1 LDSNSKDQVLT
12 PNSKA
17 LSSLKASRKSQDI
30 SASKTTLKKYPNEME
45 PIMEEVRNN
54 ANFTTYKKPSDK
66 SV

>member
-1 LDSNSKDQVLT
+1 MDSNSKDQVLT

-17 LSSLKASRKSQDI
+17 LSLLKASRKSQDI